1 MMNADG
7 PTKKYN
13 NVFEFFKRIALK
25 ATEHTQLSKA
35 ANVFSASFGGTV
47 FDQSQRNHQYPLL
60 ADTTVHKEEGSSAVA
75 AVSIIP
81 HRGWTPRVIAALE
94 CVREEDEQDENEDP
108 EGNNC
113 QFTSDIVNKKCESI
127 AAMTASE
134 RLNAACFRMV
144 NKNSCSQVNCE
155 YSHDKAVIAAARD
168 KQMAD
173 LTAAKRDMQAKHQ
186 ETMRAYE
193 TAGAKVFKRGVTKVE
208 RRPQNP
214 EFAPHI
220 SLLTQSCGPRLDEH
234 IGREHECFQR
244 IALLSQ
250 RIPASILSH
259 GCQTEIVL
267 LCTTMDLVVKAML
280 DTGCS
285 PGNYMSRAF
294 YSANIDA
301 LKDSLV
307 PCAAE
312 KVDLATSNSSQRIT
326 QHLILQVRHVDSRG
340 VSRTMKLRFGL
351 LEGLRFDVVIGLYAI
366 SLNFMEVM
374 QDLLTIQLEHQ
385 EARTHTLA
393 MLYGGPPQL
402 LMLSSVDTV
411 ARST

>member
-1 MMNADG
+1 
-7 PTKKYN
+7 
-13 NVFEFFKRIALK
+13 
-25 ATEHTQLSKA
+25 
-35 ANVFSASFGGTV
+35 
-47 FDQSQRNHQYPLL
+47 
-60 ADTTVHKEEGSSAVA
+60 
-75 AVSIIP
+75 
-81 HRGWTPRVIAALE
+81 
-94 CVREEDEQDENEDP
+94 
-108 EGNNC
+108 
-113 QFTSDIVNKKCESI
+113 
-127 AAMTASE
+127 MTASE

-351 LEGLRFDVVIGLYAI
+351 LEGLRLDVVIGLYAI

-385 EARTHTLA
+385 EARTR
-393 MLYGGPPQL
+393 
-402 LMLSSVDTV
+402 
-411 ARST
+411 RSATTSHAIL